1 MNTPA
6 LIASLIAGL
15 LILNGC
21 ASTPQSRQIQT
32 QGLGSQPASIELT
45 DTPFYPQTRYQCGP
59 AALATVLQAHD
70 VHASPEV
77 LSTQIYLPEREG
89 SLQIEMT
96 VAARRH
102 GMLAY
107 QLQPRLVDIFA
118 EIAAG
123 NPVLVLQNLAFEW
136 YPQWHYA
143 VVIGYD
149 TESDEIILRSGTTR
163 RWVTP
168 FEVFERSWQRAD
180 YWALVLVPIGEI
192 PRTADPMRY
201 LKTAY
206 AFEETGNPQLA
217 HTAYRSA
224 CKKWPEVAATWM
236 ALGNMDFANHDWLEA
251 VKAFKTAAS
260 LEPDSVNSWNN
271 LAFALHAYGC
281 VSQAQAALQ
290 CGFKNAPTDKN
301 LHDSAEELY
310 NKPADSKRSD
320 CPLIQCNQKYLGSE

>member
-1 MNTPA
+1 MKAPT
-6 LIASLIAGL
+6 LFSSLIAGL
-15 LILNGC
+15 LILGGC

-32 QGLGSQPASIELT
+32 QGLGALPASIELT
-45 DTPFYPQTRYQCGP
+45 DTPFFPQTRYQCGP
-59 AALATVLQAHD
+59 AALATVLQAHNIQ
-70 VHASPEV
+70 ATPEE
-77 LSTQIYLPEREG
+77 LSTQVYVPDREG
-89 SLQIEMT
+89 SLQIEII

-107 QLQPRLVDIFA
+107 QLQPQLVDVFA

-123 NPVLVLQNLAFEW
+123 NPVLVLQNLAFGW

-149 TESDEIILRSGTTR
+149 TESNEIILRSGTTR

-168 FEVFERSWQRAD
+168 FEVFERTWQRAD
-180 YWALVLVPIGEI
+180 YWALVLVPVGEI
-192 PRTADPMRY
+192 PRTADPLRY

-206 AFEETGNPQLA
+206 AFEETGNLQLA
-217 HTAYRSA
+217 RTAYQSA
-224 CKKWPEVAATWM
+224 CKRWPEVAATWM
-236 ALGNMDFANHDWLEA
+236 ALGNMNFANHDWLTA

-281 VSQAQAALQ
+281 VPQAESALQ
-290 CGFKNAPTDKN
+290 CGLNIAPTDKN
-301 LHDSAEELY
+301 LHDSAQELH
-310 NKPADSKRSD
+310 NKPAGNQHTD
-320 CPLIQCNQKYLGSE
+320 CPLIRCDLK